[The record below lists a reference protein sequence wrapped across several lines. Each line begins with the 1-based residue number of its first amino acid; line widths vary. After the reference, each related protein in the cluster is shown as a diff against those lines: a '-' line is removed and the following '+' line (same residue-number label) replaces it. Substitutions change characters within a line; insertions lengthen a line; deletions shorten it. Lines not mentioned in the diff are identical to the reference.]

1 MGNTPL
7 DSTVISKGIVKA
19 VLILFGISL
28 LGYFLYSIRQI
39 IAYIVV
45 ASIIALLG
53 NPLMRRLKKI
63 KYIPN
68 ALAAVLSLGILS
80 FLFFGL
86 SFSPA
91 GFWLRD
97 GRDALARRRDYPET
111 NREITKSLSLLK

>member
-7 DSTVISKGIVKA
+7 DSTDISKGIVRA
-19 VLILFGISL
+19 VLILLGIFL
-28 LGYFLYSIRQI
+28 LAYFLYSIRQI

-63 KYIPN
+63 KYVPN
-68 ALAAVLSLGILS
+68 SLAAVLSLGILS

-86 SFSPA
+86 
-91 GFWLRD
+91 
-97 GRDALARRRDYPET
+97 
-111 NREITKSLSLLK
+111 LSLFIPVLLLKARIFRFLTLDN

>member
-86 SFSPA
+86 
-91 GFWLRD
+91 L
-97 GRDALARRRDYPET
+97 
-111 NREITKSLSLLK
+111 